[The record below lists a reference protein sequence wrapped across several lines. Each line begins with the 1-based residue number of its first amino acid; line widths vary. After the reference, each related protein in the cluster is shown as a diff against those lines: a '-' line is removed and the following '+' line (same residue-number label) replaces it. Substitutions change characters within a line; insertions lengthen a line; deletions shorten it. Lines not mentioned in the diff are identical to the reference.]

1 MKRFLFLLLSS
12 LLVLSACGND
22 EKNEEP
28 KKDTQ
33 SKEKVNESKADKDKK
48 KEKVH
53 KEDEKTSNEEH
64 NSQESENQSKDTN
77 IAEQPSNSPLTKEEI
92 SQRFKNGQNVD
103 RIVDAD
109 GDTWYQAPGNGDV
122 VGYTKPDGTQC
133 TVGGCTTPQE
143 QQNMNNNIDRTPQE
157 QKAHENWVNDQRE
170 WVEATEAEKEA
181 IRKREAEKYGY
192 EYNPEDYE

>member
-1 MKRFLFLLLSS
+1 MKKLLFLLLSS

-22 EKNEEP
+22 EKKEEP

-33 SKEKVNESKADKDKK
+33 SKEKANASKADKDKK

-53 KEDEKTSNEEH
+53 KEEEKTSNEEH

-77 IAEQPSNSPLTKEEI
+77 IAEHPSNSPLTKEEI

-103 RIVDAD
+103 GIVDAD
-109 GDTWYQAPGNGDV
+109 GDTWYQSPGNGDV

-133 TVGGCTTPQE
+133 TVGGCATPQE
-143 QQNMNNNIDRTPQE
+143 QQNMNNNINRTPQE

-170 WVEATEAEKEA
+170 WVKATEAEKEA
-181 IRKREAEKYGY
+181 IRKREAKKYGY